1 MKGVT
6 HFATGVAFASFWP
19 QAVRAGAE
27 GNPLYFLLG
36 GACGLLPDTLDFK
49 LARYFHRHDIEIV
62 PDPARPDPRLI
73 ADTFARAIHQVRASG
88 KPLRIKLHTVRVGAG
103 LWGQYRLTFDEAR
116 HGVTAAYTGVV
127 TTGREPV
134 AARDIPQVDRAVPAR
149 SDAAGTAASTSSEA
163 FAPLACSVC
172 TDYEATVEIDIFE
185 GPSFTLERLPD
196 SRVCVRFIPWHRQ
209 WSHSLTFAAG
219 LGLLAGWLGGVVA
232 GAIAAGACA
241 LHTAADQLGFMGSNL
256 FFPFT
261 KQRTTGRQL
270 LRSDNALVNFAV
282 VWISILLIGWN
293 LARQA
298 PPPTVAPP
306 LIPLLFLG
314 GLLPL
319 AAVWIVSNV
328 LSRDKQHPHPPRSPA
343 GRGSR
348 ASPACS
354 VTASS
359 PLGGED

>member
-1 MKGVT
+1 MKGLT
-6 HFATGVAFASFWP
+6 HFVTGVAFASFWP
-19 QAVRAGAE
+19 QAVQAGAE

-49 LARYFHRHDIEIV
+49 LARYFYRHDIEIV

-88 KPLRIKLHTVRVGAG
+88 KPMRIKLNTVRVGAG

-134 AARDIPQVDRAVPAR
+134 AAPDIPQGDRAVPAR

-163 FAPLACSVC
+163 FAPLGCSVC

-196 SRVCVRFIPWHRQ
+196 NRVCVRFIPWHRA

-219 LGLLAGWLGGVVA
+219 LGLLAGWLGGIAA
-232 GAIAAGACA
+232 GAVAAGACA

-261 KQRTTGRQL
+261 TQRTPGRQL
-270 LRSDNALVNFAV
+270 LRSDSALVNFAV
-282 VWISILLIGWN
+282 VWLSVLLVCWN
-293 LARQA
+293 LARMA
-298 PPPTVAPP
+298 PPPVSAPP
-306 LIPLLFLG
+306 LISVLTLG
-314 GLLPL
+314 GFAPL
-319 AAVWIVSNV
+319 AAVWILSNI
-328 LSRDKQHPHPPRSPA
+328 LSRDRQHPHPP
-343 GRGSR
+343 
-348 ASPACS
+348 
-354 VTASS
+354 S
-359 PLGGED
+359 PLKGEGVGHLQLVQ